1 MTESRPVDTL
11 ICRRIA
17 AAGSSFLQPR
27 YQTKSD
33 IHPFQ
38 LEVRPQFDRR
48 LIVARIFLVLLDING
63 GTGQRPTAFRLFARI
78 DGIAIDVVG
87 DPVGEVP
94 LELLLLLVPAD
105 PVANYDF
112 EIVRKP
118 AYGEH
123 VGQPRGQV
131 ARRRRL

>member
-1 MTESRPVDTL
+1 MTKSRPVDTL

-17 AAGSSFLQPR
+17 AAGSTFLQTR
-27 YQTKSD
+27 YQTKPD
-33 IHPFQ
+33 IHPLQ
-38 LEVRPQFDRR
+38 LEVRPQIERR
-48 LIVARIFLVLLDING
+48 LMVTGIFLVLFDLNG

-118 AYGEH
+118 ACGEH
-123 VGQPRGQV
+123 VGQP
-131 ARRRRL
+131 